1 MNYSIYQTIILS
13 WPKNARL
20 DWELGAQYLWDDA
33 HILDELR
40 KKIENINARMAW
52 VYLDSSPDDASAPQP
67 DYTPWPNVGAT
78 RIGGYNVLFTAHD
91 TTFMEQVLG
100 PIIGRR
106 RGVLSVIGIDLA
118 YNIKE

>member
-20 DWELGAQYLWDDA
+20 DWEAGEQYLQDDA
-33 HILDELR
+33 HLLDELR
-40 KKIENINARMAW
+40 KKIENTNDRMAW
-52 VYLDSSPDDASAPQP
+52 VHLDNFPNDMGTPGP
-67 DYTPWPNVGAT
+67 DYMLWPNVGAT

-100 PIIGRR
+100 PVINR